1 MKILV
6 VEPSKIPYTKEIDG
20 NLESMQEIV
29 GGLIAA
35 IYPFAE
41 QVALV
46 CHDEG
51 KLIGLAPN
59 RAIRE
64 PSTGEVL
71 DIIAGTFFVC
81 GCPADSDSFVSLSEK
96 QIEYYS
102 SMFYWPELLIQAGSG
117 IIALPSP
124 ICEEPRTITRLQR
137 RG

>member
-59 RAIRE
+59 RAIHE
-64 PSTGEVL
+64 PPTGEVL

-81 GCPADSDSFVSLSEK
+81 GCPADSDSFVSLTDE
-96 QIEYYS
+96 QMQRYHAL
-102 SMFYWPELLIQAGSG
+102 FYRPELFIQVGDE

-124 ICEEPRTITRLQR
+124 AGVTKESDAG
-137 RG
+137 RGDT